1 VKEGRREAIG
11 KCYGSA
17 TVGPR
22 GQLVI
27 PADARKE
34 VGIEIGTKLLVFE
47 SFQGKGLALVRA
59 DAVEQLLKLVSER
72 VSEFERMLR
81 EYSESNE

>member
-1 VKEGRREAIG
+1 MEESEKGFIG
-11 KCYGSA
+11 KCFGS
-17 TVGPR
+17 TVVGPR

-34 VGIEIGTKLLVFE
+34 VGIDIGTRLLVFK
-47 SFQGKGLALVRA
+47 SFRGRGLALLRA

-72 VSEFERMLR
+72 AGEFEKMLK
-81 EYSESNE
+81 EYAEKE